1 MSSSIKIKKSGK
13 KKVDK
18 LSKFLGIDSGPSTQL
33 IADMQT
39 RINNPLFK
47 LSIADY
53 EAMCGN
59 KMMIRM
65 MSKVLGYEVKQ
76 LKKFCKHINVFTKNI
91 KLSPKSIKKK
101 IDEAKN
107 ITATQKRGSLNK
119 LPDDVYR
126 TIVEQYKTIFKIKYV
141 LKDWIPL
148 EKLNW
153 WFISK
158 NPNYIDLLEENP
170 DYINWTWLSE
180 NPSPEAIE
188 LLKANPNNI
197 NWYFLSK
204 NTNTEAIELLKANPT
219 KIDWD
224 QLSEN
229 TNPEAIKLLKANTYK
244 INIQNLSENNNPAGI
259 QFLKENPDYI
269 DWKALSRNTNPA
281 AIELLKEYP
290 EEIDWRA

>member
-101 IDEAKN
+101 IDEAK
-107 ITATQKRGSLNK
+107 KRK
-119 LPDDVYR
+119 P
-126 TIVEQYKTIFKIKYV
+126 K
-141 LKDWIPL
+141 
-148 EKLNW
+148 
-153 WFISK
+153 
-158 NPNYIDLLEENP
+158 
-170 DYINWTWLSE
+170 
-180 NPSPEAIE
+180 
-188 LLKANPNNI
+188 
-197 NWYFLSK
+197 
-204 NTNTEAIELLKANPT
+204 
-219 KIDWD
+219 
-224 QLSEN
+224 
-229 TNPEAIKLLKANTYK
+229 
-244 INIQNLSENNNPAGI
+244 
-259 QFLKENPDYI
+259 
-269 DWKALSRNTNPA
+269 
-281 AIELLKEYP
+281 
-290 EEIDWRA
+290 